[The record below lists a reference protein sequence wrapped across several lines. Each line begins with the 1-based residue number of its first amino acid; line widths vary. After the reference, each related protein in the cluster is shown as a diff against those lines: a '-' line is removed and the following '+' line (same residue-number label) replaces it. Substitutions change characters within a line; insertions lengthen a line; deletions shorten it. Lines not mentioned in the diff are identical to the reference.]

1 MEIIPAIDLRGGRC
15 VRLYQGDFQQET
27 VFSDDPSQVAARWHA
42 LGAPRIHVVDLDG
55 AKAGRP
61 ANIDAIRAIAGAVP
75 IPIELGGGIRD
86 IATIEAALG
95 WGVERVI
102 LGTVAVQN
110 PALVTEACKLY
121 GERIIV
127 GVDARNGKV
136 AVNGWLETTSQD
148 AADLV
153 AQMATAGVQRFI
165 YTDIG
170 QDATLQG
177 PNMQSLGSVLAA
189 TTRPVIAS
197 GGVGTIDH
205 LLRLTEAGVEGVI
218 VGQALYTGAVDLA
231 EALKAVAEHGRQV
244 R

>member
-197 GGVGTIDH
+197 GGGGTIDH